1 MKNYRKIYNEKFKGF
16 FQRCNTL
23 FHLVSTFRK
32 HCWSFVL
39 SNEIKSLGKLNIL
52 LEFLCEYFKT
62 WIFRIITKVYHERGL
77 ICSRISSLFAPFWA
91 QCFIS
96 EKFMKMGFQYSLVV
110 VFFFSCEG
118 QIPELTNKCHNSKV
132 RDTEFL
138 KFIRFSMLKIFKHG
152 WLSYTNMCD
161 KVTSATKKN
170 R

>member
-161 KVTSATKKN
+161 KVTLATKKK
-170 R
+170 

>member
-91 QCFIS
+91 QCFVS

-110 VFFFSCEG
+110 VFFS
-118 QIPELTNKCHNSKV
+118 LVKV
-132 RDTEFL
+132 RFQSW
-138 KFIRFSMLKIFKHG
+138 R
-152 WLSYTNMCD
+152 
-161 KVTSATKKN
+161 TSAIIPKCAILNSSNSLDSQCSKYSN
-170 R
+170 MDD